1 MSTNIITKYI
11 FSLKSFTFWF
21 HCFDEWM
28 FGNQSTAK
36 NLAAVFCSIHSF
48 SSELLLPVVP
58 MPLMDVTCWCHLWMS
73 FVPTASSSLYRRAAK
88 SHQSIW
94 LLTNNKMKL
103 VKFLQKLNREQVT
116 IELKNG
122 TVISGTVVGV
132 DATMNAHLKKAKMTA
147 RGKNPVSYATLS
159 VRGSTVRDWILPDGL
174 NLDALL
180 VEDAPKVRCLLF
192 NRLMAASARCMSL
205 TMSRLLSIPKECS
218 EGCTSRSGKRTW
230 PGKGRRHAWWWT
242 GKGSW

>member
-1 MSTNIITKYI
+1 
-11 FSLKSFTFWF
+11 
-21 HCFDEWM
+21 
-28 FGNQSTAK
+28 
-36 NLAAVFCSIHSF
+36 
-48 SSELLLPVVP
+48 
-58 MPLMDVTCWCHLWMS
+58 
-73 FVPTASSSLYRRAAK
+73 
-88 SHQSIW
+88 
-94 LLTNNKMKL
+94 MKL

-180 VEDAPKVRCLLF
+180 VEDAPKKNVQK
-192 NRLMAASARCMSL
+192 AAPVGAGRGRGRGRGGGM
-205 TMSRLLSIPKECS
+205 RGGGRGRGP
-218 EGCTSRSGKRTW
+218 
-230 PGKGRRHAWWWT
+230 GRR
-242 GKGSW
+242 